1 MFERPEGGDSALL
14 VSLDFGERD
23 YEDSTEE
30 LRLLATS
37 AGAAV
42 VGIVRGKRQRPDPA
56 TFAGRG
62 KVEEIASFVA

>member
-42 VGIVRGKRQRPDPA
+42 VGIVRGRFCQPPRMHSPHSAAAD
-56 TFAGRG
+56 RG
-62 KVEEIASFVA
+62 ILPP